1 MTRVSREHPGLVL
14 MEEYHGAEIVWVT
27 PEPPW
32 SGVLGGWK
40 VHASV
45 VNNPMCHGSFCIMHD
60 MANHGKPLVLKL
72 LTI

>member
-14 MEEYHGAEIVWVT
+14 KEEYGAGDWVWVT
-27 PEPPW
+27 PEPPR

-45 VNNPMCHGSFCIMHD
+45 SKQPHVPWELLLVHD
-60 MANHGKPLVLKL
+60 MANHGKPLVLNS
-72 LTI
+72 